1 MVFINLALSVSV
13 VFLMRYVQN
22 LLNSDVKINLVE
34 IVTQNKD
41 AITSRLMMNVNS
53 LDITAN
59 KLSDRLKAEESSG
72 KLKTQDLI
80 EQYAKENN
88 TDDLFTANR
97 DGMALFDGGRKLDI
111 SGRHYFRLAIDG
123 IPNISDKLISRINGD
138 EVFVISV
145 PLSYNGEIVGTIQKV
160 ITFEEMYKICSLSI
174 FSSQGYMYVINREG
188 YVILHSAHPKCEQKS
203 DNYFRDLYGAGN
215 PKASEQMK
223 RDIYQKDV
231 PIERVRKMKKESR
244 KSRKWGAACV
254 ALAGFLLF
262 LCILQFFHIDSLLT
276 RTGLGLAIAA
286 LLYLAYSLFRHRK
299 TEVEQ
304 VVTEPEEQAIRRQQW
319 NVDRLK
325 QELGQKQT
333 VLSNL
338 QSEYEEL
345 CISMTEKDHLQE
357 ELDALSLAGEA
368 IQSLSVQMQ
377 SRIGDRLKQQMSKTL
392 SSLTNGRYLQVNM
405 DENLRIGLHTADEYV
420 PLEQV
425 SRGTIEQAYFA
436 LRMAA
441 MDVLCG
447 EEELPVILDESFAF
461 YDENRLKETLKWLA
475 ENRTQVL
482 LFTCQKREEEALSEM
497 GIPYRKIVL

>member
-215 PKASEQMK
+215 PKDEAGYPEQPQRIHRDDDSREGNLLGIYSHRKNPRLVFDYK
-223 RDIYQKDV
+223 RTEQCRFSQRQYRHQYFLFHS
-231 PIERVRKMKKESR
+231 VRHRSY
-244 KSRKWGAACV
+244 
-254 ALAGFLLF
+254 
-262 LCILQFFHIDSLLT
+262 
-276 RTGLGLAIAA
+276 
-286 LLYLAYSLFRHRK
+286 LYLKPYVFL
-299 TEVEQ
+299 
-304 VVTEPEEQAIRRQQW
+304 VVQEQAARAIGK
-319 NVDRLK
+319 NC
-325 QELGQKQT
+325 
-333 VLSNL
+333 
-338 QSEYEEL
+338 L
-345 CISMTEKDHLQE
+345 C
-357 ELDALSLAGEA
+357 
-368 IQSLSVQMQ
+368 
-377 SRIGDRLKQQMSKTL
+377 
-392 SSLTNGRYLQVNM
+392 RY
-405 DENLRIGLHTADEYV
+405 GY
-420 PLEQV
+420 
-425 SRGTIEQAYFA
+425 SG
-436 LRMAA
+436 
-441 MDVLCG
+441 
-447 EEELPVILDESFAF
+447 
-461 YDENRLKETLKWLA
+461 
-475 ENRTQVL
+475 
-482 LFTCQKREEEALSEM
+482 
-497 GIPYRKIVL
+497 

>member
-1 MVFINLALSVSV
+1 MVLINLALSVSV

-22 LLNSDVKINLVE
+22 LLNSDVKINLAE

-59 KLSDRLKAEESSG
+59 KLSDRLKAEKSSG

-111 SGRHYFRLAIDG
+111 SGRHYFRLAVDG

-160 ITFEEMYKICSLSI
+160 ITFEEMYRICSLSI

-223 RDIYQKDV
+223 RDIRNNRNGFIDTT
-231 PIERVRKMKKESR
+231 I
-244 KSRKWGAACV
+244 
-254 ALAGFLLF
+254 AG
-262 LCILQFFHIDSLLT
+262 
-276 RTGLGLAIAA
+276 R
-286 LLYLAYSLFRHRK
+286 
-299 TEVEQ
+299 
-304 VVTEPEEQAIRRQQW
+304 
-319 NVDRLK
+319 
-325 QELGQKQT
+325 
-333 VLSNL
+333 
-338 QSEYEEL
+338 
-345 CISMTEKDHLQE
+345 
-357 ELDALSLAGEA
+357 
-368 IQSLSVQMQ
+368 
-377 SRIGDRLKQQMSKTL
+377 
-392 SSLTNGRYLQVNM
+392 
-405 DENLRIGLHTADEYV
+405 
-420 PLEQV
+420 
-425 SRGTIEQAYFA
+425 
-436 LRMAA
+436 
-441 MDVLCG
+441 
-447 EEELPVILDESFAF
+447 
-461 YDENRLKETLKWLA
+461 
-475 ENRTQVL
+475 
-482 LFTCQKREEEALSEM
+482 
-497 GIPYRKIVL
+497 

>member
-145 PLSYNGEIVGTIQKV
+145 PLSYNGEIVGTIQR
-160 ITFEEMYKICSLSI
+160 SLHSRKCTRYVPSPS
-174 FSSQGYMYVINREG
+174 FSQGYMYVINREG

-215 PKASEQMK
+215 
-223 RDIYQKDV
+223 
-231 PIERVRKMKKESR
+231 
-244 KSRKWGAACV
+244 
-254 ALAGFLLF
+254 
-262 LCILQFFHIDSLLT
+262 
-276 RTGLGLAIAA
+276 
-286 LLYLAYSLFRHRK
+286 
-299 TEVEQ
+299 
-304 VVTEPEEQAIRRQQW
+304 
-319 NVDRLK
+319 LK
-325 QELGQKQT
+325 
-333 VLSNL
+333 L
-338 QSEYEEL
+338 QS
-345 CISMTEKDHLQE
+345 
-357 ELDALSLAGEA
+357 
-368 IQSLSVQMQ
+368 
-377 SRIGDRLKQQMSKTL
+377 R
-392 SSLTNGRYLQVNM
+392 
-405 DENLRIGLHTADEYV
+405 
-420 PLEQV
+420 
-425 SRGTIEQAYFA
+425 
-436 LRMAA
+436 
-441 MDVLCG
+441 
-447 EEELPVILDESFAF
+447 
-461 YDENRLKETLKWLA
+461 
-475 ENRTQVL
+475 
-482 LFTCQKREEEALSEM
+482 
-497 GIPYRKIVL
+497 